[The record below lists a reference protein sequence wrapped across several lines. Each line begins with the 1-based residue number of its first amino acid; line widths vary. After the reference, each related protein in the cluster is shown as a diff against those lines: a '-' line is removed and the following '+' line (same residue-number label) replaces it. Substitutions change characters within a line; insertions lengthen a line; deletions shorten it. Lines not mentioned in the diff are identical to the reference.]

1 MFTNFAL
8 IELCKRQDLANA
20 HCFWR
25 FLDFTYH
32 SVALMDLSMQRLVVS
47 KDGLKL
53 CIVDFS
59 EVGRYPNVSDIT
71 EGFVQ
76 TIYFVY

>member
-1 MFTNFAL
+1 
-8 IELCKRQDLANA
+8 
-20 HCFWR
+20 
-25 FLDFTYH
+25 
-32 SVALMDLSMQRLVVS
+32 MDLSMQRLVVS

-53 CIVDFS
+53 CIVDLS